1 MLVHMMLE
9 ASGLRVLVVGGGAV
23 AARKAGQLL
32 AGGAEITLLSP
43 GRQEAAWQEIA
54 ENCRWRPQPYDE

>member
-32 AGGAEITLLSP
+32 AGGAERRRP
-43 GRQEAAWQEIA
+43 GRKLRKIVAGCPSRMMK
-54 ENCRWRPQPYDE
+54 NLL